1 MNGTKHLVECHCVL
15 PQYRHKKET
24 VFHKFVVFS
33 EIDENDNVISKFAQC
48 NNCGVIHKVV
58 DICKSEII
66 HGIDESVSLMTIND
80 IKPSISKDVVSIL
93 ETYSCDFATWEN
105 VKFIYDNSLWGSVV
119 TISRDEI
126 DNNVQL
132 KVLTIKDENKIN
144 IDTRIRKEVI

>member
-1 MNGTKHLVECHCVL
+1 M
-15 PQYRHKKET
+15 
-24 VFHKFVVFS
+24 
-33 EIDENDNVISKFAQC
+33 
-48 NNCGVIHKVV
+48 
-58 DICKSEII
+58 
-66 HGIDESVSLMTIND
+66 
-80 IKPSISKDVVSIL
+80 KPSISKDVVSIL